1 MENVE
6 SVYPLAPMQQA
17 ILLHRLESPDRDQ
30 YVEQITF
37 DLHGDLDAG
46 ALERAWRHVIARHP
60 AARTAFFWEG
70 LEQPLQVVR
79 RQVET
84 SVDLR
89 DWRGLPADE
98 REARFRRLVDD
109 ERRRGFDVALA
120 PLMRLAG
127 ARVADGAYRF
137 AWSCH
142 HLALDG
148 WSASLFLGE
157 LFAAY
162 EAFARGG
169 EPGLPP
175 APRFE
180 AYVAWLRGQD
190 FAEAEAYWRAALAGA
205 EPRRLALDGPVPP
218 PAQPDGRYGM
228 ISTVLP
234 AEAADRLR
242 EAARR
247 HRLALN
253 TVFQGAWAL
262 ALADYGAGRD
272 VVFGATASGRPAAVP
287 GAEAMLGVFM
297 TVVPVRAAVDRGARA
312 AEWLRA
318 LQEAQGRARPHE
330 HCSPVQL
337 QRWSGLAPGE
347 PLLDT
352 MLTFQNLPGVGTRAL
367 RVGPVE
373 VRAFAKVREEEG
385 FGYGLVLEA
394 VPGEEVEL
402 YLTYAEERF
411 GRESAEHLA
420 EHFRDLLEEIA
431 ADAGRPLSALP
442 RMTAAERR
450 RVLVEWNEP
459 GRAAPEA
466 PRTLHGLI
474 EARAARD
481 PGALAVACDGRT
493 LAYAEL
499 DARADR
505 LARALRARGAGP
517 EVLVGVCLDRSVECI
532 VALLGVLKSGGAYLP
547 LDPGYPR
554 ERLRYLL
561 EDSGARVVVT
571 DSAVR
576 ARVVDP
582 LGIAPQAVLEI
593 DGLDVESDGE
603 GGGDGSAAG
612 GAGPGHLAYVIYTSG
627 STGRPKGVM
636 VEHGPAASHSLL
648 FAELYGIGPGDR
660 FLQFAAMG
668 FDASLEQILPPL
680 AAGAAVAM
688 RGGEPWHAGEFF
700 ARAAELGVTVADL
713 TAAYWR
719 RVVQECDGRP
729 ARPGPLRLVTV
740 GGEAFPAEAAPAW
753 EEGASVR
760 VVNAYGPTEAVIT
773 ATAHDVDPGADAA
786 GRLVPIGGPIPRRS
800 VYVLDD
806 EGEPVPPGVVG
817 ELYVGG
823 RLLARGYRGRPALSA
838 SRFVPDPFSAEPGGR
853 MYRTGD
859 RARWSPRGELEFLG
873 RVDEQVK
880 IRGHRIEPGEVEGAL
895 LEHEGVAEAAVVAHP
910 DARGENRLVAYVV
923 AADGAP
929 VPPRELRAFL
939 RERLPETMVPAVF
952 VPLDALPLTPNG
964 KVDRKALPAPAG
976 EAQPAGTYVAP
987 RRAAEGVLAGIWCEV
1002 LGVERVGA
1010 EDNFFE
1016 LGGHSLVATRVISRV
1031 REAFGVELPLRTL
1044 FESQTVRSLAARIQ
1058 ALARAGGG
1066 AEPPAVVPV
1075 PREGELPLSFAQE
1088 RLWLVDQLDPGSSAY
1103 NVAAGLRMRGALDA
1117 AALARAL
1124 GEVVRRH
1131 EVLRT
1136 TYRTGEDGRP
1146 FQVIGPPH
1154 AVPLPVVDLS
1164 EIDAEAREPLA
1175 RRLAREEAQRPFSL
1189 SAGPLMRCT
1198 LVRLGDE
1205 EAVALFTLHHIASD
1219 EWSAGIVVHEV
1230 SALYGAYLSGEPSP
1244 LGDPPAVQYAD
1255 YAAWQRAWPREMV
1268 EAQLGWWRERLAGTP
1283 PALALPFD
1291 RPRPAR
1297 VPHWGK
1303 LRTLDL
1309 PPELVRAVKALCR
1322 AEGATLFMA
1331 TTAAFA
1337 ALLRHLAGEDDL
1349 WIGAN
1354 AANRAH
1360 VETERLIGCFVNQVV
1375 LRVDASGD
1383 PPLRAL
1389 LRRVREATLG
1399 AYAHEEVPFEQAAE
1413 AAHPG
1418 RSTARDP
1425 LFRVKVDFVEER
1437 SLRDL
1442 DLPGV
1447 ALSPLESDDTPV
1459 RYDLLFA
1466 AADTGDGLVLSL
1478 SYAPVLFDA
1487 ATVSRLLDHVAAVL
1501 ETMAAEPDAPLSAV
1515 SARLAADEARAREAS
1530 QARLRTAS
1538 LERLALRRGR
1548 TPSHQQAGTP

>member
-1 MENVE
+1 
-6 SVYPLAPMQQA
+6 
-17 ILLHRLESPDRDQ
+17 
-30 YVEQITF
+30 
-37 DLHGDLDAG
+37 
-46 ALERAWRHVIARHP
+46 
-60 AARTAFFWEG
+60 
-70 LEQPLQVVR
+70 
-79 RQVET
+79 
-84 SVDLR
+84 
-89 DWRGLPADE
+89 
-98 REARFRRLVDD
+98 
-109 ERRRGFDVALA
+109 VA
-120 PLMRLAG
+120 
-127 ARVADGAYRF
+127 
-137 AWSCH
+137 
-142 HLALDG
+142 
-148 WSASLFLGE
+148 
-157 LFAAY
+157 
-162 EAFARGG
+162 
-169 EPGLPP
+169 
-175 APRFE
+175 
-180 AYVAWLRGQD
+180 
-190 FAEAEAYWRAALAGA
+190 
-205 EPRRLALDGPVPP
+205 
-218 PAQPDGRYGM
+218 
-228 ISTVLP
+228 
-234 AEAADRLR
+234 
-242 EAARR
+242 
-247 HRLALN
+247 
-253 TVFQGAWAL
+253 
-262 ALADYGAGRD
+262 
-272 VVFGATASGRPAAVP
+272 

-297 TVVPVRAAVDRGARA
+297 TVVPVRVAVERGAPA

-337 QRWSGLAPGE
+337 QRWSGLAPAE
-347 PLLDT
+347 PLMDT

-367 RVGPVE
+367 RVGGVE

-385 FGYGLVLEA
+385 FGYGLVLEV
-394 VPGEEVEL
+394 VPGEGVEL
-402 YLTYAEERF
+402 HLTYAEERF
-411 GRESAEHLA
+411 GRESAERLA
-420 EHFRDLLEEIA
+420 EHLRDLLEEIA
-431 ADAGRPLSALP
+431 ADAGRPLRALP

-459 GRAAPEA
+459 GHAAPEA
-466 PRTLHGLI
+466 PRTLHALI
-474 EARAARD
+474 AARAAAD
-481 PGALAVACDGRT
+481 PGALAVACGGRT
-493 LAYAEL
+493 LDYAGL
-499 DARADR
+499 DARAAR
-505 LARALRARGAGP
+505 LARALRARGVGP
-517 EVLVGVCLDRSVECI
+517 EVLVGVCLDRSVELV
-532 VALLGVLKSGGAYLP
+532 VALLGVLRAGGAYLP
-547 LDPGYPR
+547 LDPTYPR

-571 DSAVR
+571 DAAVR
-576 ARVVDP
+576 ARVVEP
-582 LGIAPQAVLEI
+582 LGIDPAAVLEI
-593 DGLDVESDGE
+593 DGHDVEGE
-603 GGGDGSAAG
+603 GEGDASAGGHDASAGGEGEDDASAEA
-612 GAGPGHLAYVIYTSG
+612 GAGPEHLAYVIYTSG

-648 FAELYGIGPGDR
+648 FAALYGIGPGDR
-660 FLQFAAMG
+660 FLQFAAIG

-680 AAGAAVAM
+680 VAGAAVAM
-688 RGGEPWHAGEFF
+688 RGPEPWHAGEFF
-700 ARAAELGVTVADL
+700 ERAAELGVTAADL

-729 ARPGPLRLVTV
+729 ASPGPLRLVTV
-740 GGEAFPAEAAPAW
+740 GGEAFPAEVAPEW

-773 ATAHDVDPGADAA
+773 ATAHDVDPAADAA

-823 RLLARGYRGRPALSA
+823 PLLARGYLGRPALSA
-838 SRFVPDPFSAEPGGR
+838 SRFVPDPFSCEPGAR

-859 RARWSPRGELEFLG
+859 RARWSARGEVEFLG

-895 LEHEGVAEAAVVAHP
+895 LEHEGVAEAAVAAHP

-923 AADGAP
+923 AADGARL
-929 VPPRELRAFL
+929 PPRELRAFL

-976 EAQPAGTYVAP
+976 EARSTGAEAYVAP
-987 RRAAEGVLAGIWCEV
+987 RRAAAGVLAGIWCEV
-1002 LGVERVGA
+1002 LDLERVGL

-1031 REAFGVELPLRTL
+1031 REAFGVELPLRAL
-1044 FESQTVRSLAARIQ
+1044 FESQTVRALAERIQ
-1058 ALARAGGG
+1058 GLARAGGG

-1075 PREGELPLSFAQE
+1075 PREGALPLSFAQE

-1136 TYRTGEDGRP
+1136 TYRTGLDGRP
-1146 FQVIGPPH
+1146 LQVIGPPH
-1154 AVPLPVVDLS
+1154 AVSLPVVDLS
-1164 EIDAEAREPLA
+1164 GVDAEAREPLA
-1175 RRLAREEAQRPFSL
+1175 RRLAREEARRPFSL
-1189 SAGPLMRCT
+1189 SAGPLVRCT
-1198 LVRLGDE
+1198 LVRLSAE

-1230 SALYGAYLSGEPSP
+1230 SAAYGAFLRGEPSP

-1268 EAQLGWWRERLAGTP
+1268 EAQLGWWRERLAGAP

-1297 VPHWGK
+1297 VPDWGK
-1303 LRTLDL
+1303 LRTLAL
-1309 PPELVRAVKALCR
+1309 PPDRVRAVKALCR

-1331 TTAAFA
+1331 TTTAFA
-1337 ALLRHLAGEDDL
+1337 ALLRHLSGEDDL

-1354 AANRAH
+1354 AANRGH
-1360 VETERLIGCFVNQVV
+1360 VETEGLIGCFVNQVV

-1437 SLRDL
+1437 SLREL
-1442 DLPGV
+1442 ELPGLG
-1447 ALSPLESDDTPV
+1447 LSILDSNDTPV

-1466 AADTGDGLVLSL
+1466 AADTGDGLALSL

-1487 ATVSRLLDHVAAVL
+1487 ATVSRLLDGVAAVL
-1501 ETMAAEPDAPLSAV
+1501 EMMTAEPDAPLGAV
-1515 SARLAADEARAREAS
+1515 SARLAADEARLREAS